1 MNTTTSLPSV
11 FTDNTVDQSS
21 VSQTEKFLVFSVGKL
36 NLALSVTIVEKILNY
51 TAIHS
56 SGTTATGIVH
66 LENRSVTVIDLYQ
79 RLFNIKQANVS
90 HAKQFLILAKN
101 SQNES
106 FGIVINETPTLFDV
120 SLSQIRVLPA
130 SYRQNDT
137 LNIASHVMIIPYKED
152 SLTVFLLDCDRL
164 VSPV

>member
-1 MNTTTSLPSV
+1 M
-11 FTDNTVDQSS
+11 
-21 VSQTEKFLVFSVGKL
+21 
-36 NLALSVTIVEKILNY
+36 
-51 TAIHS
+51 
-56 SGTTATGIVH
+56 
-66 LENRSVTVIDLYQ
+66 IDLYQ
-79 RLFNIKQANVS
+79 RLFNIKQANIS

-101 SQNES
+101 SQHES

-120 SLSQIRVLPA
+120 SLSQIRILPA

>member
-1 MNTTTSLPSV
+1 
-11 FTDNTVDQSS
+11 
-21 VSQTEKFLVFSVGKL
+21 
-36 NLALSVTIVEKILNY
+36 
-51 TAIHS
+51 
-56 SGTTATGIVH
+56 
-66 LENRSVTVIDLYQ
+66 
-79 RLFNIKQANVS
+79 
-90 HAKQFLILAKN
+90 LILAKN
-101 SQNES
+101 SDHES

-164 VSPV
+164 INRV

>member
-1 MNTTTSLPSV
+1 MNTTTLPSV
-11 FTDNTVDQSS
+11 FTDNAIDQAS
-21 VSQTEKFLVFSVGKL
+21 VSKTEKFLVFSVGKL
-36 NLALSVTIVEKILNY
+36 NLALSVPIVEKILNY

-90 HAKQFLILAKN
+90 HAKRFLILAKN

-137 LNIASHVMIIPYKED
+137 LNIASHVMIIPYKDD